1 MSITLKN
8 HEEPGSSN
16 ARLEDTSETSEPLG
30 PLLILPED
38 EPPNFKMSR
47 VYIVE
52 PMAMDTYLPIEKIY
66 NIINMY
72 IYNYIYI
79 IICLDLKKCY

>member
-1 MSITLKN
+1 MPLPHIVFHSSKVEVSQTPPSDVMSITLKN

-52 PMAMDTYLPIEKIY
+52 PMAMDTYQ
-66 NIINMY
+66 
-72 IYNYIYI
+72 
-79 IICLDLKKCY
+79 